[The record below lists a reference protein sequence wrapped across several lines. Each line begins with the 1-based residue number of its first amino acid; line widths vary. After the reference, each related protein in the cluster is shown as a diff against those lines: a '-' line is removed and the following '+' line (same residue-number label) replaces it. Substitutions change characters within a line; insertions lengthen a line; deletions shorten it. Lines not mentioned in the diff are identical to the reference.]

1 MRKLDM
7 HLYLNKTSPY
17 ARLVLVVAHET
28 GLADTLELVWT
39 DPWMDTPELLA
50 VNPLS
55 KVPAL
60 VTGEGACL
68 IESDGIVQYLL
79 ALSGDERLL
88 PVEPAR
94 RLDTL
99 GRLGLA
105 RAVIDCAFAAVIRTR
120 FGDAPDSILTQRWQ
134 AALPRAVAAIE
145 RHLARQAT
153 PERPADLGDLALGI
167 AFAYCDLRQPQLA
180 WRDDAPRLTALV
192 ERVCGRP
199 SMVAT
204 AA

>member
-1 MRKLDM
+1 M

-17 ARLVLVVAHET
+17 ARLALVVAHET
-28 GLADTLELVWT
+28 GLAATLQLVWS
-39 DPWMDTPELLA
+39 DPWADAPELLA
-50 VNPLS
+50 VNPLG

-60 VTGEGACL
+60 VTGDGVCL
-68 IESDGIVQYLL
+68 IESDGIVQYML
-79 ALSGDERLL
+79 ALSGDQQLL
-88 PVEPAR
+88 PAAPAQ

-105 RAVIDCAFAAVIRTR
+105 RASIDCAFGAVVRTR
-120 FGDAPDSILTQRWQ
+120 FGDAPDSVLTQRWL

-145 RHLARQAT
+145 RNLAARQA
-153 PERPADLGDLALGI
+153 ERPVDLGDLALGI
-167 AFAYCDLRQPQLA
+167 AFAYCDLRHPQLA
-180 WRDDAPRLTALV
+180 WRADAPRLAALV
-192 ERVCGRP
+192 DRVCQRP

>member
-1 MRKLDM
+1 MQ
-7 HLYLNKTSPY
+7 LYLNKTSPY
-17 ARLVLVVAHET
+17 ARLALVAAHET
-28 GLADTLELVWT
+28 GLANALELVWT
-39 DPWMDTPELLA
+39 DPWADAPELLA

-60 VTGEGACL
+60 VTGDGACL

-79 ALSGDERLL
+79 ALSGNEQLL
-88 PVEPAR
+88 PAAPAQ
-94 RLDTL
+94 RLDAL

-120 FGDAPDSILTQRWQ
+120 FGDAPDSILTRRWLE
-134 AALPRAVAAIE
+134 ALPRAVAAIE
-145 RHLARQAT
+145 RNLARQAT
-153 PERPADLGDLALGI
+153 QDRPVDLGDLALGI

-180 WRDDAPRLTALV
+180 WRDDAPRLAALV
-192 ERVCGRP
+192 AHVCLRP

>member
-1 MRKLDM
+1 M

-17 ARLVLVVAHET
+17 ARLALVAAHET
-28 GLADTLELVWT
+28 GLAGALQLVWT
-39 DPWMDTPELLA
+39 DPWTDAPELLA
-50 VNPLS
+50 VNPLG

-60 VTGEGACL
+60 ATDDGACL
-68 IESDGIVQYLL
+68 IESDAIVQYLL
-79 ALSGDERLL
+79 ALSGDVQLL
-88 PVEPAR
+88 PAAPAQ
-94 RLDTL
+94 RLATL

-105 RAVIDCAFAAVIRTR
+105 RAVIDCAFGAVIRTR
-120 FGDAPDSILTQRWQ
+120 FGDAPDSILTRRWL

-145 RHLARQAT
+145 RDLARQAA
-153 PERPADLGDLALGI
+153 PDRPVDLGDLALGV

-180 WRDDAPRLTALV
+180 WRADAPRLAALV
-192 ERVCGRP
+192 ERVCQRP